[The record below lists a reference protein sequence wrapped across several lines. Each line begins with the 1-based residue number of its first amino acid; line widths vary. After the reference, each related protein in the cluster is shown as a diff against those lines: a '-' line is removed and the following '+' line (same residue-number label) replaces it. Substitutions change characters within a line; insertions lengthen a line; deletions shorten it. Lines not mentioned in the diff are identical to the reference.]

1 MNARTTMNPA
11 VPLAALVFASIVGCT
26 HDPTEPAA
34 TGSSRNRIVL
44 VCRGPEGD
52 RPALSMFSFSQG
64 EVVDN
69 PASAEL
75 SLYFDGDDCAA
86 GALVGHRD
94 EEGWLFRLGPV
105 SMTGPLPLD
114 ERPSDA
120 ETVAG
125 IAPITP
131 AQEGIAYRVR
141 TVGDRYA
148 IVRIV
153 SVQPATYNDL
163 LAGGTAQVEFEW
175 DWESD

>member
-1 MNARTTMNPA
+1 MAGVLAR
-11 VPLAALVFASIVGCT
+11 
-26 HDPTEPAA
+26 
-34 TGSSRNRIVL
+34 
-44 VCRGPEGD
+44 
-52 RPALSMFSFSQG
+52 
-64 EVVDN
+64 
-69 PASAEL
+69 
-75 SLYFDGDDCAA
+75 A
-86 GALVGHRD
+86 GAHVVVAARRAD
-94 EEGWLFRLGPV
+94 AC
-105 SMTGPLPLD
+105 
-114 ERPSDA
+114 A